1 MYKKIQCKFGFQR
14 INIETMIK
22 KIIFFALI
30 YFLSNEILSSI
41 LLKPLSKFGTREE
54 SEVFFPKNFL
64 FGAGSSAYQV
74 EGGWNEDGK
83 SESVWDKLTHEHPE
97 FVSDHSNGDISS
109 DSYHM
114 YMKDIQALKSV
125 GVS

>member
-1 MYKKIQCKFGFQR
+1 
-14 INIETMIK
+14 MIK

-41 LLKPLSKFGTREE
+41 LLKPLSKFDTREE

-97 FVSDHSNGDISS
+97 MVSDHSNGDISS